1 MSIQTI
7 GFRFN
12 GIAPL
17 LMHNGALANPL
28 NPLVKEMKA
37 ITGLRKKTDEH
48 HLELQ
53 RLEFRASLY
62 LDAKGRVIVPSSNI
76 EGTLVE
82 GAKKAK
88 LGKAFKSAVMVA
100 DDAVLDYGAQLTID
114 ELWDR
119 LHEVQPPVCTIHGLA
134 DIASSFEFGLRTPL
148 GVQDPRTV
156 TLIPHGPH
164 AVNVSDPK
172 RVNKAIVGFIEEL
185 AAENPAIKENA

>member
-1 MSIQTI
+1 MAVQTI
-7 GFRFN
+7 GFRFV

-100 DDAVLDYGAQLTID
+100 DDAVLNYGAQLTID
-114 ELWDR
+114 ELWTRAEEFADVR
-119 LHEVQPPVCTIHGLA
+119 AVIVNNSRVMRTRPIFRDWSIEFTADFDDEQINGEQLVKAAGDAGRMVGLL
-134 DIASSFEFGLRTPL
+134 DFRPKFGRFD
-148 GVQDPRTV
+148 VTV
-156 TLIPHGPH
+156 L
-164 AVNVSDPK
+164 
-172 RVNKAIVGFIEEL
+172 
-185 AAENPAIKENA
+185 